1 MSKFEESNFYKAL
14 QDFFI
19 NADKKTFLQF
29 LAEFYNRTEGIIDK
43 DNIQDDLIKELR
55 ELYLEF
61 NEKGIDE
68 NIVREKVDYFLE
80 NNVKIKNIISK
91 LDTIPKIK
99 YSISGLNLTIKDFN
113 LNLKD
118 GTTFNFSENTLL
130 LEDNATNE
138 IIVTLENI
146 PKLHSLPR
154 AIHSGCLWL
163 GTATTNNGKTT
174 FKPRTIEFPKTT
186 LERTKN
192 LLSRFNNLLRV
203 GIIGDSISEGAGG
216 TPFWFDLLFN
226 PLYQQNGYNVEY
238 VDNVELHNYA
248 VGSQTADHSMCIL
261 GNAFNINNSNASE
274 SCVVMSKNYSAKY
287 LDKPALQSEILSK
300 QFDLVLIGIG
310 VNGGSYNA
318 QHLENMVKK
327 LRKNGTEVILITENF
342 RKSNHNYF
350 KDDGLYI
357 KKIADY
363 YGCELADTWSFM
375 YEKRNED
382 IFADDIHPSTY
393 GQTLWAKGV
402 RSCINKYYQDVLQ
415 NDYKKGKRIMNLSS
429 DIVTKFPTRVD
440 VSFNPISHTGTI
452 KAGDIN
458 SKEKNPAMQFGAKEN
473 NNTIIELTAGQK
485 ALFGHSHC
493 CMVSM
498 LYDYNSDA
506 NFTIK
511 HVGTTNSITKECAK
525 LGYHRYGT
533 MEELIPLGVHDTIMQ
548 KGNCGMAPRLYE
560 ITVNSG
566 TLKLIG
572 MMFYTFDYEEIDFEK
587 CIYKGSWNDGEWF
600 NGVPYVKFTDKL
612 NSYMMFDFIGNGCMI
627 NFGKCSLGGEVEIY
641 LDGILYKTI
650 NMSNGAIIG
659 YQEFIF
665 PYASDDIFQEG
676 ESKHTVKIK
685 LKTLN
690 NGEQNG
696 WFHNLV
702 VQNIYI
708 FK

>member
-1 MSKFEESNFYKAL
+1 MKQTSNYNLPILEAGDKYLKDYQNDAFSVIDTELKAMN
-14 QDFFI
+14 DKI
-19 NADKKTFLQF
+19 NTLDNVEGSILETSQGLKNTNAEVIDARVGQSTLGDKIR
-29 LAEFYNRTEGIIDK
+29 NIDT
-43 DNIQDDLIKELR
+43 Q
-55 ELYLEF
+55 
-61 NEKGIDE
+61 
-68 NIVREKVDYFLE
+68 
-80 NNVKIKNIISK
+80 

-99 YSISGLNLTIKDFN
+99 YSIDGLNLTINSFTINFKD
-113 LNLKD
+113 
-118 GTTFNFSENTLL
+118 TSAFNFTGDTLTLENNTTSE
-130 LEDNATNE
+130 
-138 IIVTLENI
+138 IVVTLENI
-146 PKLHSLPR
+146 PQLHALPR
-154 AIHSGCLWL
+154 AIHSGCIWL
-163 GTATTNNGKTT
+163 GTAITNNGETS
-174 FKPRTIEFPKTT
+174 FKARDIEIPKTA
-186 LERTKN
+186 LGRTKN
-192 LLSRFNNLLRV
+192 LLSRWNNILRV

-216 TPFWFDLLFN
+216 SPYWYDLLFN
-226 PLYQQNGYNVEY
+226 PLYQQNGYNVEF

-248 VGSQTADHSMCIL
+248 VGSQTADHSMCVL

-274 SCVVMSKNYSAKY
+274 SCVVMSKNYSSKY

-318 QHLENMVKK
+318 QHLENMVRK

-402 RSCINKYYQDVLQ
+402 RSCINKYYQDILQ
-415 NDYKKGKRIMNLSS
+415 NDYKKSKRIMNLSS

-452 KAGDIN
+452 KTGDIN

-473 NNTIIELTAGQK
+473 NNTIIELTTGQK
-485 ALFGHSHC
+485 AVFGHSHC

-511 HVGTTNSITKECAK
+511 QVGTSNSITKDCAK
-525 LGYHRYGT
+525 LGFHRYGT
-533 MEELIPLGVHDTIMQ
+533 LEELIPLGVHDNIMQ
-548 KGNCGMAPRLYE
+548 KGNCGMASRLYE

-572 MMFYTFDYEEIDFEK
+572 MMFYTFDYDEIDFEK
-587 CIYKGSWNDGEWF
+587 CIYKGTWNDGEWF
-600 NGVPYVKFTDKL
+600 NDVPYAKFTDDL
-612 NSYMMFDFIGNGCMI
+612 NSYMMFNFIGNGCMI
-627 NFGKCSLGGEVEIY
+627 NFGKCSVGGEVEIY
-641 LDGILYKTI
+641 LDGSLYKTV
-650 NMSNGAIIG
+650 NLNNSAVIG
-659 YQEFIF
+659 LQEFIF

-690 NGEQNG
+690 NGEQSG